1 MASIQYVLSKLSTQA
16 RLETSLYHN
25 SFNDKQ
31 TPFSFGGLGSFF
43 VCVEVL
49 HLLACPMCGV
59 VFFSRLVL
67 RISTQITRLRSQEL
81 EMRRGALG
89 FDLGRDMAWMKN
101 CPLPGFHNSML
112 QSLLRKITKLR
123 LICL

>member
-1 MASIQYVLSKLSTQA
+1 MESLKSCILMNNWDVASIQYVLSKLSTQA

-49 HLLACPMCGV
+49 HLLACPMCGLWSSIL
-59 VFFSRLVL
+59 F
-67 RISTQITRLRSQEL
+67 
-81 EMRRGALG
+81 
-89 FDLGRDMAWMKN
+89 
-101 CPLPGFHNSML
+101 
-112 QSLLRKITKLR
+112 
-123 LICL
+123 